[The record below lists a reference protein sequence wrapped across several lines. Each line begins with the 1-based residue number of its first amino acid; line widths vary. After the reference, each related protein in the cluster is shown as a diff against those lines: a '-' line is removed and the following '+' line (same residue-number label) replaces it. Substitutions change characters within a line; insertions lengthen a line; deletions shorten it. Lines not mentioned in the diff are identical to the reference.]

1 MKVSGFTFVRNAVK
15 FAYPV
20 RASILSVLPLCDE
33 FVISVGNS
41 DDGTL
46 DLIRSI
52 DSPKIKIIHSVWDD
66 ALREGGRILAVETD
80 KAYAAVSPDAD
91 WAFYIQ
97 ADELLHEQ
105 YVDTV
110 RQAMHR
116 YKDDPRV
123 DGLLFK
129 YLHFYGSYDY
139 VGESYS
145 WYRREIRVVRKRA
158 DIFSYRDAQGFRK
171 LPNDK
176 LRVKL
181 VDACI
186 YHYGWVR
193 PPKAMFEKHLSF
205 GRLYHGEQWRQEEAF
220 GSGEFDYSG
229 IDALGRFTGTHPAVF
244 QEEVKKINWKFDYD
258 LSKNRFRL
266 KDRLKRFV
274 EKYTGWRPGEYRNY
288 KII

>member
-33 FVISVGNS
+33 FIVSVGKS

-46 DLIRSI
+46 DLIKSI
-52 DSPKIKIIHSVWDD
+52 DSPKIKIVHSLWDD

-80 KAYAAVSPDAD
+80 KAYAAVAPDAD

-105 YVDTV
+105 YIDTV
-110 RQAMHR
+110 RQAMQR

-129 YLHFYGSYDY
+129 YQHFYGSFDY

-145 WYRREIRVVRKRA
+145 WYRREIRIIRKRA

-171 LPNDK
+171 QPNDK

-181 VDACI
+181 IDAYI

-193 PPKAMFEKHLSF
+193 PPKTMFEKQLSF
-205 GRLYHGEQWRQEEAF
+205 GRLYHGDQWRKDEAVEA
-220 GSGEFDYSG
+220 GEFDYSG
-229 IDALGRFTGTHPAVF
+229 IDALSRFTGTHPAVF
-244 QEEVKKINWKFDYD
+244 QEEVKKINWKFDHD
-258 LSKNRFRL
+258 LTKNRFRF

-274 EKYTGWRPGEYRNY
+274 EKYTGWQPGEYRNY

>member
-1 MKVSGFTFVRNAVK
+1 MKISGFTFVRNAVR

-20 RASILSVLPLCDE
+20 RAAILSVLPLCDE
-33 FVISVGNS
+33 FIVSVGNS

-46 DLIRSI
+46 DLIKSI
-52 DSPKIKIIHSVWDD
+52 DSPKIKIVHSVWDD
-66 ALREGGRILAVETD
+66 SLREGGRILAVETD

-91 WAFYIQ
+91 WAFYMQ

-105 YVDTV
+105 YIDTV
-110 RQAMHR
+110 RQAMQR

-129 YLHFYGSYDY
+129 YVHFYGSYDY

-181 VDACI
+181 VDAYI

-205 GRLYHGEQWRQEEAF
+205 GKLYHGEQWRKGETA
-220 GSGEFDYSG
+220 GAGEFDYSG
-229 IDALGRFTGTHPAVF
+229 IDALSRFTGTHPAVF
-244 QEEVKKINWKFDYD
+244 QEDLKKINWQFDYD

-274 EKYTGWRPGEYRNY
+274 EKYTGWQPGEYRNY

>member
-20 RASILSVLPLCDE
+20 REAILSVLPLCDE
-33 FVISVGNS
+33 FIVSVGNS
-41 DDGTL
+41 EDTTL

-52 DSPKIKIIHSVWDD
+52 DSPKIKIVHSVWSDS
-66 ALREGGRILAVETD
+66 LREGGHVLAVETD

-105 YVDTV
+105 YLETV
-110 RQAMHR
+110 RQAMER
-116 YKDDPRV
+116 YKADPRV

-145 WYRREIRVVRKRA
+145 WYRREIRVVRKRS

-171 LPNDK
+171 LPNQK

-181 VDACI
+181 IDAYI

-193 PPKAMFEKHLSF
+193 PPKTMFEKHLSF
-205 GRLYHGEQWRQEEAF
+205 GRLYHGEQWREEEA
-220 GSGEFDYSG
+220 SKPAEFDYSG
-229 IDALGRFTGTHPAVF
+229 IDALSRFTGTHPAVL
-244 QEEVKKINWKFDYD
+244 QDWVGKINWKFDHD
-258 LSKNRFRL
+258 VSKNRFGW
-266 KDRLKRFV
+266 KDLLKRFV

-288 KII
+288 KIM

>member
-33 FVISVGNS
+33 FIVSVGNS

-46 DLIRSI
+46 GLIQGI
-52 DSPKIKIIHSVWDD
+52 DSPKIKIVHSVWDD
-66 ALREGGRILAVETD
+66 SLREGGRILAVETD

-105 YVDTV
+105 YLDTV
-110 RQAMHR
+110 RQAMQR

-145 WYRREIRVVRKRA
+145 WYRREIRVVRKRT

-171 LPNDK
+171 LPNEK
-176 LRVKL
+176 LSVKL
-181 VDACI
+181 IDAYI

-193 PPKAMFEKHLSF
+193 PPQAMFAKHLSF
-205 GRLYHGEQWRQEEAF
+205 GRLYHGEQWRQNETF

-229 IDALGRFTGTHPAVF
+229 IDALSRFTGTHPALF
-244 QEEVKKINWKFDYD
+244 RDELKRINWKFDYD
-258 LSKNRFRL
+258 LSKNRFRW

>member
-20 RASILSVLPLCDE
+20 RAAILSVLPLCDE
-33 FVISVGNS
+33 FVVSVGDS

-46 DLIRSI
+46 DLIKSI
-52 DSPKIKIIHSVWDD
+52 DSPKIKIVHSVWDD

-80 KAYAAVSPDAD
+80 KAYAAVSPDTD

-105 YVDTV
+105 YLDTV
-110 RQAMHR
+110 RQAMQR

-181 VDACI
+181 VDAYI

-205 GRLYHGEQWRQEEAF
+205 GKLYHGEQWRQGETA
-220 GSGEFDYSG
+220 GAGEFDYSG
-229 IDALGRFTGTHPAVF
+229 IDALSRFTGTHPAVF
-244 QEEVKKINWKFDYD
+244 QDEVEKINWKFDFD
-258 LSKNRFRL
+258 LSKNRFRP

-274 EKYTGWRPGEYRNY
+274 EKYTGWQPGEYRNY

>member
-33 FVISVGNS
+33 FVISVGHS

-46 DLIRSI
+46 ELIQSI
-52 DSPKIKIIHSVWDD
+52 DSPKIKIVHSLWDD

-105 YVDTV
+105 YLETV
-110 RQAMHR
+110 RDAMERH
-116 YKDDPRV
+116 KDDRHV

-129 YLHFYGSYDY
+129 YRHFYGSYDY

-171 LPNDK
+171 LPNEK
-176 LRVKL
+176 LRVKPI
-181 VDACI
+181 DAYI

-205 GRLYHGEQWRQEEAF
+205 GKLYHGEQWRQGEAF

-229 IDALGRFTGTHPAVF
+229 IDALSRFTGTHPAVF
-244 QEEVKKINWKFDYD
+244 QEEVKKINWKFDFD
-258 LSKNRFRL
+258 LSKNRFRW